1 MTSGKPRTR
10 TVRGKI
16 PTKTVLGI
24 PIVALRLKEISS
36 VVVKLIETSGK
47 KTFFYVNAHC
57 LNIAGKDHVYK
68 KILQRGTLVYADGMG
83 PILASRILGRPLLE
97 RTSAPDFIEEIFDI
111 AQEKKWSFYLLG
123 GEADVVQKA
132 AKFLQ
137 KKFPRLKIAGYSPGF
152 FAGNNEIIEKIN
164 RAKPDIV
171 LVGIGTPRQEK
182 WIADNINRVNA
193 DTFWAVGG
201 LFDFFSGKRKR
212 APIWV
217 QRLGFEWAFRLAQ
230 EPRRLWKRYLFG
242 NIHFLL
248 TVFGETKFFS
258 QKTSH

>member
-137 KKFPRLKIAGYSPGF
+137 KKIS
-152 FAGNNEIIEKIN
+152 
-164 RAKPDIV
+164 
-171 LVGIGTPRQEK
+171 
-182 WIADNINRVNA
+182 
-193 DTFWAVGG
+193 
-201 LFDFFSGKRKR
+201 
-212 APIWV
+212 
-217 QRLGFEWAFRLAQ
+217 
-230 EPRRLWKRYLFG
+230 
-242 NIHFLL
+242 
-248 TVFGETKFFS
+248 
-258 QKTSH
+258 KT

>member
-1 MTSGKPRTR
+1 MLYRKRQ
-10 TVRGKI
+10 
-16 PTKTVLGI
+16 
-24 PIVALRLKEISS
+24 SS
-36 VVVKLIETSGK
+36 
-47 KTFFYVNAHC
+47 Y
-57 LNIAGKDHVYK
+57 
-68 KILQRGTLVYADGMG
+68 R
-83 PILASRILGRPLLE
+83 
-97 RTSAPDFIEEIFDI
+97 
-111 AQEKKWSFYLLG
+111 
-123 GEADVVQKA
+123 
-132 AKFLQ
+132 